1 MKFVIILTL
10 FYIISKNFVKT
21 EDNYFIKIG
30 EKTFPFEL
38 KNTETANEIN
48 SKLPFTIKMTNF
60 NGNEVYYNFDEKFST
75 DSKSIGNINTGDIY
89 LYQSNCLVLFYK
101 SFTTSY
107 SYSEIGKLTNTDGL
121 ADAIGSGSV
130 TIKWCKNSCNDD
142 DNDSDNDSN
151 SDSDIENVDDFSN
164 NSLNLVKYYF
174 SIFKVILFLIIF

>member
-10 FYIISKNFVKT
+10 FYIISKKFVKT

-30 EKTFPFEL
+30 DKTFPFEL
-38 KNTETANEIN
+38 KNTKTANEIN
-48 SKLPFTIKMTNF
+48 SKLPFTIKMTNL
-60 NGNEVYYNFDEKFST
+60 NGNEVYYNFDERFST
-75 DSKSIGNINTGDIY
+75 DSKSIGKINTGDIY

-121 ADAIGSGSV
+121 ADVIGSGSI

-142 DNDSDNDSN
+142 DN
-151 SDSDIENVDDFSN
+151 DSDIENVDDFSN
-164 NSLNLVKYYF
+164 NSLNLVKYCF

>member
-10 FYIISKNFVKT
+10 LYIISKKFVKT

-30 EKTFPFEL
+30 DKTFPFEL
-38 KNTETANEIN
+38 KNTKTSNDIN
-48 SKLPFTIKMTNF
+48 SKLPFTIKMTNL
-60 NGNEVYYNFDEKFST
+60 NGNEVYYNFDENFST
-75 DSKSIGNINTGDIY
+75 DSKSIGTINTGDIY

-130 TIKWCKNSCNDD
+130 TIKWCKNNCSDD
-142 DNDSDNDSN
+142 DNDSDN
-151 SDSDIENVDDFSN
+151 
-164 NSLNLVKYYF
+164 NSLNFIKYYF